1 MPKSG
6 DGLTMRRIVIIA
18 VAFASLVLILGVVVP
33 PLFDSPSRIATK
45 AAGTWQEVGQAP
57 AYLMQVRHTSGTA
70 YSVTYPRPRWQYDAE
85 AFQLQ
90 GEELVGGSENTM
102 NDGVITIA
110 YDNGSDELTISD
122 KNGQHS
128 YTLSR
133 VTRPSGI
140 VGVMR
145 EVGGPVSSPR
155 RRPNTLLE
163 IRWATPAGPVV
174 ASTTSSQNGKFKAT
188 VAPGRYAV
196 VPVAEGD
203 EMVVPDSVVVG
214 SGAYAVAKPFFSVR

>member
-18 VAFASLVLILGVVVP
+18 VAFAALVLILGVVVP
-33 PLFDSPSRIATK
+33 PLFDSPSRIAAK

-57 AYLMQVRHTSGTA
+57 AYLMQVRHTSGTP
-70 YSVTYPRPRWQYDAE
+70 YSATYPRPRWQYDAE

-102 NDGVITIA
+102 NSGVIRIA

-122 KNGQHS
+122 KNAAL
-128 YTLSR
+128 TLSR

-145 EVGGPVSSPR
+145 EVGGPASSPR

-163 IRWATPAGPVV
+163 IRWATPAGRSSPARPRART
-174 ASTTSSQNGKFKAT
+174 ASSRSQ
-188 VAPGRYAV
+188 
-196 VPVAEGD
+196 
-203 EMVVPDSVVVG
+203 
-214 SGAYAVAKPFFSVR
+214 